1 MSARDENMGQLLDA
15 LMRSDSASEQGQGKS
30 QVGTPPPALDRNDE
44 RSWLGHVIPS
54 MSLV

>member
-54 MSLV
+54 SLG